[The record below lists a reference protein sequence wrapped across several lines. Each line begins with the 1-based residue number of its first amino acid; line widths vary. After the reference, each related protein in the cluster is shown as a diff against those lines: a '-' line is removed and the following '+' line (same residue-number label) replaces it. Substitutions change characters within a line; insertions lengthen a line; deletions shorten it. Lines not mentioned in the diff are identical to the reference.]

1 MGTVEYR
8 TLCGNFID
16 MDQVICTYEGCV
28 LEFPTV
34 SSKAK
39 HVKEMH
45 GGGAGGA
52 KKDDSEKTI
61 KCSKCDKY
69 FKKKSYVRLHE
80 KRVHNKPDNINA
92 SIIPD
97 DTLNQSTTSLNSTI
111 AVENAAEFSD
121 MASADDTFAEE
132 PETEKRVAVSVRKL
146 SGKNTSTPIHQEKT
160 FKCSHCDKMFGKK
173 SYARLHE
180 KRIHKEKDTI
190 VVANH
195 EETQG
200 NETLV
205 TENIVVEDKEK
216 LVTENVLLSNLELEE
231 NHAKNTEK
239 ENVELETNYVTE
251 PQPLLEIDPTE
262 QLLPIPG
269 SSKDRN
275 PVSNIFE
282 SSLYTSG
289 HPMSRV
295 RVEKT
300 GKNDFRCKVCGLKF
314 LTKRSQVK
322 HFKGHGTSLNLD
334 FLTDFIDHEN
344 EISLKNTCLRKS
356 SINLKIPNI
365 ENFTLPAAE
374 NYLDTEKEDS
384 DAAMLEDHDE
394 NVAEKMSLSE
404 IFDDLMD
411 IGDLLI

>member
-1 MGTVEYR
+1 MG
-8 TLCGNFID
+8 
-16 MDQVICTYEGCV
+16 
-28 LEFPTV
+28 
-34 SSKAK
+34 
-39 HVKEMH
+39 
-45 GGGAGGA
+45 
-52 KKDDSEKTI
+52 
-61 KCSKCDKY
+61 
-69 FKKKSYVRLHE
+69 
-80 KRVHNKPDNINA
+80 
-92 SIIPD
+92 
-97 DTLNQSTTSLNSTI
+97 TTSLNSTI
-111 AVENAAEFSD
+111 AVENLAEFSD

-132 PETEKRVAVSVRKL
+132 PETEKMVAVPVKKL
-146 SGKNTSTPIHQEKT
+146 SGKNTSTPIHREKT

-180 KRIHKEKDTI
+180 KRIHKEKDKI
-190 VVANH
+190 VVANHH

-200 NETLV
+200 N
-205 TENIVVEDKEK
+205 EK

-239 ENVELETNYVTE
+239 ENVELETNYVTD
-251 PQPLLEIDPTE
+251 PQPQLDIDPTE
-262 QLLPIPG
+262 QLLSIPG

-295 RVEKT
+295 GVEKT

-322 HFKGHGTSLNLD
+322 HFKGHGTSPNLD

-365 ENFTLPAAE
+365 KNFTLPAAE
-374 NYLDTEKEDS
+374 NSKDTEK
-384 DAAMLEDHDE
+384 DAAMLEDHDANE
-394 NVAEKMSLSE
+394 VEKMSLSE
-404 IFDDLMD
+404 ICDDLMD

>member
-28 LEFPTV
+28 LEFPSV

-80 KRVHNKPDNINA
+80 KRVHNKPENINA
-92 SIIPD
+92 SINPD
-97 DTLNQSTTSLNSTI
+97 DTFNQSTIGLNSTI
-111 AVENAAEFSD
+111 AVENGAEFSD
-121 MASADDTFAEE
+121 MASADDTFDEE
-132 PETEKRVAVSVRKL
+132 PEPEKKVAESVKKL
-146 SGKNTSTPIHQEKT
+146 SEKKTSTPIHQEKT

-180 KRIHKEKDTI
+180 KRIHKDKDTT

-195 EETQG
+195 EETKG
-200 NETLV
+200 NEMPL
-205 TENIVVEDKEK
+205 TENIVVEGKEK
-216 LVTENVLLSNLELEE
+216 IVTENVQLNNFELEE
-231 NHAKNTEK
+231 NYAENTNKNTEK
-239 ENVELETNYVTE
+239 ENVELETNYVTTDPR
-251 PQPLLEIDPTE
+251 PQVE

-275 PVSNIFE
+275 PVLNIFE

-289 HPMSRV
+289 HPMSRAG
-295 RVEKT
+295 VERT
-300 GKNDFRCKVCGLKF
+300 GKDDFRCKVCGLKF

-322 HFKGHGTSLNLD
+322 HFKGHGTSPNLD

-365 ENFTLPAAE
+365 KNFTLPAAE
-374 NYLDTEKEDS
+374 NYLDTEKQDS

-404 IFDDLMD
+404 ICDDLMD

>member
-1 MGTVEYR
+1 MGKQSSTGHC
-8 TLCGNFID
+8 CGNVID

-28 LEFPTV
+28 LQFPSV

-80 KRVHNKPDNINA
+80 KRVHNKPENINA
-92 SIIPD
+92 SINPD
-97 DTLNQSTTSLNSTI
+97 DTFNQSTIGLNSTI
-111 AVENAAEFSD
+111 AVENGAEFSD

-132 PETEKRVAVSVRKL
+132 PETEKMVAVPVKKL
-146 SGKNTSTPIHQEKT
+146 SGKNTSTPIHREKT

-180 KRIHKEKDTI
+180 KRIHKEKDKI
-190 VVANH
+190 VVANHH

-205 TENIVVEDKEK
+205 TENIELEDKEK

-239 ENVELETNYVTE
+239 ENVELETNYVTD
-251 PQPLLEIDPTE
+251 PQPQLDIDPTE
-262 QLLPIPG
+262 QLLSIPG

-295 RVEKT
+295 GVEKT

-322 HFKGHGTSLNLD
+322 HFKGHGTSPNLD

-365 ENFTLPAAE
+365 KNFTLPAAE
-374 NYLDTEKEDS
+374 NSIATDK
-384 DAAMLEDHDE
+384 DAAMLEDHDANE
-394 NVAEKMSLSE
+394 VEKNVPE
-404 IFDDLMD
+404 
-411 IGDLLI
+411 

>member
-45 GGGAGGA
+45 GGGDGGA
-52 KKDDSEKTI
+52 KKDDGEKTI

-80 KRVHNKPDNINA
+80 KRVHNKTADINA

-97 DTLNQSTTSLNSTI
+97 DTLNQSTTSLNSTL

-132 PETEKRVAVSVRKL
+132 PETEKRVAVSVKKL

-180 KRIHKEKDTI
+180 KRIHKEKDAT

-195 EETQG
+195 EETQC
-200 NETLV
+200 NETLL
-205 TENIVVEDKEK
+205 VEDKEK

-275 PVSNIFE
+275 PVLNIFE

-295 RVEKT
+295 CVEKT

-322 HFKGHGTSLNLD
+322 HFKGHGTALNLD